1 MVYTMFKR
9 WMEHGA
15 DRDGGKAGK
24 GAPGFTVVYFAR
36 LGPCMVCRERDTH
49 ENQIGGFILF

>member
-1 MVYTMFKR
+1 VVYTMFKR

-49 ENQIGGFILF
+49 ENQIGGFI